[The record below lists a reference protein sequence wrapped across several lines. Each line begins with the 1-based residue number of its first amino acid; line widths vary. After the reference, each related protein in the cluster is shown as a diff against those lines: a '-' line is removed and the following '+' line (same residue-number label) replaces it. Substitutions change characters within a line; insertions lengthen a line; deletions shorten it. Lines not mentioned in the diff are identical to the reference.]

1 MSPVLRRFAW
11 WSFFV
16 TELGLVAAAIAYVGF
31 GTRAFWLVVA
41 TAAAASIA
49 YVITVRA
56 TPLPTRHLD
65 VAGSASSGCPSTLDL
80 SRRHAAGMPL
90 ALRILAICPA
100 WSFQW

>member
-1 MSPVLRRFAW
+1 MPPVLRRFAW
-11 WSFFV
+11 WSFLV
-16 TELGLVAAAIAYVGF
+16 TELGLVAAATAYVGF
-31 GTRAFWLVVA
+31 GTRDFWLVVA

-65 VAGSASSGCPSTLDL
+65 VAGSASSACRLPSL

-90 ALRILAICPA
+90 AVRILAICPA